1 MESKSGQLKSP
12 SPSTLINQK
21 LTNIQIYEN

>member
-12 SPSTLINQK
+12 SPGTLINQK